1 MPRTKALPFSRV
13 RERARDPGEKQ
24 RPYRKQQQRMRDAS
38 VPSDNQQLVAGK
50 EVAEY
55 VRIRED
61 RAEHE
66 RPGEDPGCGSSD
78 ARQTCPRRGRRLFRS
93 GRQRCHE

>member
-1 MPRTKALPFSRV
+1 MS
-13 RERARDPGEKQ
+13 
-24 RPYRKQQQRMRDAS
+24 DAS
-38 VPSDNQQLVAGK
+38 VPSDNQQLIAGK

-66 RPGEDPGCGSSD
+66 RPGEDPAAVHRVRSKHVLAAEDGFSD
-78 ARQTCPRRGRRLFRS
+78 
-93 GRQRCHE
+93 